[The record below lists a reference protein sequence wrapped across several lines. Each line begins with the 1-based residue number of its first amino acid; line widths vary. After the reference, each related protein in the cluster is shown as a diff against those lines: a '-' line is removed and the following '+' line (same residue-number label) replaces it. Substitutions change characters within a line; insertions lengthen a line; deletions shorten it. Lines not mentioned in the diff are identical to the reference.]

1 VHFFHDYLRINLRVF
16 PQYLELRWFFRRLI
30 MKNEQRSEAMQVSQR
45 MSTDDLPV
53 RDRLGQWSEWVTQQ
67 FGGLDSDLYGDTT
80 FDGQMHTSRAGQII
94 MTKLEASRHRVI
106 RTPDM
111 ARTSEV
117 PYLKIVAPWLGH
129 ADVSQMQR
137 EAKADMG
144 GWVIYDTTTAYEIAN
159 PTRVEHLIV
168 MVPKEQAAQRGLRLD
183 GLMARRLGA
192 GGISRVA
199 LEAMRNTYLEL
210 PFMSDSAAHGAGE
223 LIIDLVRLSL
233 MELAGQETALTQ
245 REALRDR
252 IKNHI
257 HKNLQNPDLSAD
269 SIARALNCSR
279 RHLYNA
285 FDGQGESLATY
296 IQRRRLE
303 ACIRDFQ
310 AQPSSCRTITDI
322 AMTWGFGNPSHF
334 SKVFKEHT
342 GSKPSEFRDLLAK

>member
-1 VHFFHDYLRINLRVF
+1 
-16 PQYLELRWFFRRLI
+16 
-30 MKNEQRSEAMQVSQR
+30 
-45 MSTDDLPV
+45 
-53 RDRLGQWSEWVTQQ
+53 
-67 FGGLDSDLYGDTT
+67 
-80 FDGQMHTSRAGQII
+80 
-94 MTKLEASRHRVI
+94 
-106 RTPDM
+106 
-111 ARTSEV
+111 
-117 PYLKIVAPWLGH
+117 
-129 ADVSQMQR
+129 
-137 EAKADMG
+137 
-144 GWVIYDTTTAYEIAN
+144 
-159 PTRVEHLIV
+159 
-168 MVPKEQAAQRGLRLD
+168 
-183 GLMARRLGA
+183 
-192 GGISRVA
+192 
-199 LEAMRNTYLEL
+199 
-210 PFMSDSAAHGAGE
+210 
-223 LIIDLVRLSL
+223 

-257 HKNLQNPDLSAD
+257 YKNLQNPDLSAD

-285 FDGQGESLATY
+285 FDGQGESLAAY